1 MTQQQEKDNVLKQ
14 IFRTGQLPPVRYQL
28 VLDNKDVLRIGTAI
42 VVTIVITV
50 ILVQLVRKSI
60 K

>member
-1 MTQQQEKDNVLKQ
+1 MEQKNDNILKQ
-14 IFRTGQLPPVRYQL
+14 IFNTGKLPPVRYQL

-42 VVTIVITV
+42 IVTVVITA